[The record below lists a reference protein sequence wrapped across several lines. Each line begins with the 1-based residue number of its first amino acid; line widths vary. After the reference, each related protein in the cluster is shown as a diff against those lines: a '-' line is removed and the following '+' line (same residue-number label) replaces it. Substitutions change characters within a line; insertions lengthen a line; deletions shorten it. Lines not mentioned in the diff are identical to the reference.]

1 MVFSEG
7 LIGKRERIS
16 VVNETAYG
24 TGGTMSSGYVPG
36 LNVVL
41 NPNWNKNWM
50 EIISAG
56 EDNRYVGERYLGPTA
71 LPFTL
76 DFIVTDFR
84 FLRWLGY
91 SSVDTGS
98 DPYTHTLSISNV
110 IQSFKLE
117 WAWRHTT
124 PVVISLVGCFAM
136 NGTLS
141 FTKASG
147 EGNEGFIKVS
157 LNCYANSYSIG
168 SSVTSVGSN
177 DLVPFQWRHTKVTL
191 DNVEKTRLNNGD
203 ITIDNGINPEEF
215 RYCNTTID
223 RGIGEPVP
231 LLHRISG
238 RYNLTSFDDTEV
250 DLWDSEDVISNCDLD
265 FIQSA
270 SNKIETSF
278 TDFRIVNGIGS
289 TELEGI
295 KKADI
300 VWNAKSFSSIVVTDS
315 ISTY

>member
-1 MVFSEG
+1 MTFNEG
-7 LIGKRERIS
+7 LIGRRERIT
-16 VVNETAYG
+16 VVNETGYG

-36 LNVVL
+36 LNAIIT
-41 NPNWNKNWM
+41 PNWNKNWM

-56 EDNRYVGERYLGPTA
+56 DDNRYVSNRYLGPTA

-98 DPYTHTLSISNV
+98 NPYTHTLSISNV

-124 PVVISLVGCFAM
+124 PVVISLAGCFVM
-136 NGTLS
+136 NGTIS
-141 FTKASG
+141 FSKASG

-157 LNCYANSYSIG
+157 LNCYANTYSVG
-168 SSVTSVGSN
+168 SSVSSVSAN
-177 DLVPFQWRHTKVTL
+177 SLTPFQWRHTEVTL
-191 DNVEKTRLNNGD
+191 NNVEKTRLNNGE
-203 ITIDNGINPEEF
+203 ITIDNGVNPEEF

-231 LLHRISG
+231 TIHRLNG
-238 RYNLTSFDDTEV
+238 RYNLTYFDNTEV
-250 DLWDSEDVISNCDLD
+250 NLWDSEDVIANCSLD
-265 FIQSA
+265 FIQSS
-270 SNKIETSF
+270 SNKIETTF
-278 TDFRIVNGIGS
+278 TDFRAINGIS
-289 TELEGI
+289 TSELEGI
-295 KKADI
+295 KKADF

-315 ISTY
+315 IATY

>member
-1 MVFSEG
+1 MFFSEG

-98 DPYTHTLSISNV
+98 DPYTHTLAISNV

-168 SSVTSVGSN
+168 SSVTSVDSN
-177 DLVPFQWRHTKVTL
+177 DLVPFQWRHTKATL

>member
-1 MVFSEG
+1 MVFNEG

-98 DPYTHTLSISNV
+98 YIHTLSISNV

-124 PVVISLVGCFAM
+124 PIVISLSGCFAM

-147 EGNEGFIKVS
+147 EGNEGFIKVR
-157 LNCYANSYSIG
+157 LNCYANTYAIG
-168 SSVTSVGSN
+168 STVTTVTANS
-177 DLVPFQWRHTKVTL
+177 LVPFQWRHTKVTL

-203 ITIDNGINPEEF
+203 ITIDNRINPEEF

-231 LLHRISG
+231 LIHRISG
-238 RYNLTSFDDTEV
+238 RYNLTYFDNTEIN
-250 DLWDSEDVISNCDLD
+250 LWDSEAVISNCDLD
-265 FIQSA
+265 FIQSS

-289 TELEGI
+289 TELENI

-300 VWNAKSFSSIVVTDS
+300 VWTAKSFSSIVVTDS
-315 ISTY
+315 IATY

>member
-98 DPYTHTLSISNV
+98 DPYTHTLAISNV

-238 RYNLTSFDDTEV
+238 RYNLTYFDDTEV

-278 TDFRIVNGIGS
+278 TDFRIINGIGS

>member
-98 DPYTHTLSISNV
+98 DPYTHTLAISNV